1 MWNLVKL
8 FAQTWHHVSSP
19 SSKFFSSLIF
29 LVKKKYEKVFSL
41 CETFFSFDQ
50 PNGGSKW
57 CILLWLF
64 WYKEN
69 RNIKVCFKD
78 QVSWDKM
85 PVSKMLQLRESI
97 FYLLPKYFIEK
108 ALPHTIFILLTS
120 KKPVAA
126 QQFPEMKMHFIGISR
141 WRCWSISPI
150 MFFKLFKNW
159 GKKPDLC

>member
-1 MWNLVKL
+1 MILTQSQSSRSTYYKRINVYSKMWNLVKL

-85 PVSKMLQLRESI
+85 LISKM
-97 FYLLPKYFIEK
+97 FFLPKFFIEK
-108 ALPHTIFILLTS
+108 VPCPI
-120 KKPVAA
+120 
-126 QQFPEMKMHFIGISR
+126 QFL
-141 WRCWSISPI
+141 
-150 MFFKLFKNW
+150 FF
-159 GKKPDLC
+159 